1 MDIKRDERIFNI
13 LLFFMCI
20 SIIPLIILLFYY
32 DCIPNTNI
40 CNTIHI
46 LLYIS
51 IAIFFIFL
59 LSLVLFTLYI
69 VYYKKYNT

>member
-1 MDIKRDERIFNI
+1 MDMEREKKLFYI
-13 LLFFMCI
+13 LLSLTFI

-32 DCIPNTNI
+32 DCIPNTDI

-51 IAIFFIFL
+51 TAIFFIFL
-59 LSLVLFTLYI
+59 SLLVLFTLYI
-69 VYYKKYNT
+69 VYYKK